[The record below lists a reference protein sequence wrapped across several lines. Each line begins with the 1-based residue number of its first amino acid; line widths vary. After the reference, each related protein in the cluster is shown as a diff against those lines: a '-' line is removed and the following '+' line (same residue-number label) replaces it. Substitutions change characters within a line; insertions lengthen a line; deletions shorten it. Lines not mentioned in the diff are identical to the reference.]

1 MQITIK
7 FVNIIFKKGSENLR
21 LRKKHNVNE
30 KLENFSDIVASID
43 VETGDDCRGQWRKIF
58 DQNSTSDKKI
68 FVELGTGK
76 GDFISQLAEIN
87 QEIYFIGIELEATVV
102 YAAARK
108 VREKDLKNIH
118 LLVFNINNI
127 EKIFDEDEIDRI
139 YINFCDPWP
148 KKRHSKRRLT
158 NINFLEK
165 YRRILKPNGEIFF
178 KTDNRGLFDYSLEQF
193 ELAGLNVS
201 EITYDLHANEPADNI
216 QTEYEKKFS
225 SQGVPICRCVVKFLI
240 E

>member
-1 MQITIK
+1 MIINKFVKKFFKLKKNLHIAIK

-43 VETGDDCRGQWRKIF
+43 VETGDDCREQWRKIF
-58 DQNSTSDKKI
+58 DQDSSSDKKI

-87 QEIYFIGIELEATVV
+87 PEIYFIGIELEATVV

-118 LLVFNINNI
+118 LL
-127 EKIFDEDEIDRI
+127 
-139 YINFCDPWP
+139 
-148 KKRHSKRRLT
+148 L
-158 NINFLEK
+158 
-165 YRRILKPNGEIFF
+165 
-178 KTDNRGLFDYSLEQF
+178 
-193 ELAGLNVS
+193 
-201 EITYDLHANEPADNI
+201 
-216 QTEYEKKFS
+216 
-225 SQGVPICRCVVKFLI
+225 
-240 E
+240 